1 MIVMMI
7 IMFIFKG
14 WGVSR
19 WGQPILMMINNGH
32 YDYDDD
38 HHVHFQGVGRKQV
51 GTLSD
56 VCCSLFTTDGM
67 EPDLIRN
74 KK

>member
-1 MIVMMI
+1 MMI
-7 IMFIFKG
+7 DYT
-14 WGVSR
+14 
-19 WGQPILMMINNGH
+19 Q